1 MESSRPGY
9 LLCQD
14 TSYLGTIKGVG
25 RIHLQSVV
33 DSYCSLAF
41 AKVSLSKLPVTAVDI
56 LHERVLPFYE
66 NTGIEVENL
75 LTDNGREFCGRPLKH
90 FYELYLAVNQ
100 IGHRNTKVNSP
111 QTNGFCERFHQTVAD
126 EFVKI
131 QLRKKIYQSLPE
143 LQEDL
148 DQFLEFY
155 NYRSAHL
162 GYRVKGRT
170 PMKAFEDYRDTLRE
184 EVKPAA

>member
-14 TSYLGTIKGVG
+14 TDYLGTIKG
-25 RIHLQSVV
+25 
-33 DSYCSLAF
+33 
-41 AKVSLSKLPVTAVDI
+41 
-56 LHERVLPFYE
+56 
-66 NTGIEVENL
+66 
-75 LTDNGREFCGRPLKH
+75 
-90 FYELYLAVNQ
+90 
-100 IGHRNTKVNSP
+100 
-111 QTNGFCERFHQTVAD
+111 GFCERFHQTVAD

-131 QLRKKIYQSLPE
+131 QFRKKIYQSLPE

-155 NYRSAHL
+155 NDRRAHL
-162 GYRVKGRT
+162 GYGVKGRT
-170 PMKAFEDYRDTLRE
+170 PMKAFEGYRDTFRE